1 MEIENY
7 RFEILKEFRSDDDM
21 ALPQK
26 VFETNDEKEAIG
38 FYLLTRDKDIHP
50 DYYYEITD
58 KTKLDG
64 YYHGDNIEWR
74 REINGLSQE
83 EKNEYIEYYSKK
95 HNEHEKQEKKVDE
108 KLSEINID
116 SIKIV
121 DFDFTD
127 HPEFKDKFVK
137 GAVITDKEEQ
147 KALWQVLG
155 HLDDAIKQTNDKEQ
169 KFSKDNITLEVG
181 DENHKLTINPKFGE
195 NYFKNN
201 NLDKFVSLC
210 CNDIARQ
217 NFSQETKQDFGKAL
231 ERNQT
236 SVEKV
241 GQEQEETIYK
251 NPATQNA
258 MDQLINNSLNIGENL
273 GKATG
278 DESVEIFMKNLS
290 KSYAGIA
297 GIGQSKD
304 DEKDTKQVAQSKNYE
319 TAEETLSK
327 FMKSVGKK
335 IAGIKFDFGTNK
347 EKTLDK
353 EIER

>member
-1 MEIENY
+1 MENQNNEDLALYVIKYQYNDNPTKDYYSINFDEDSMEDKFIYLYNKLELDINPNMERLKITDLTEIKSMLEN
-7 RFEILKEFRSDDDM
+7 
-21 ALPQK
+21 Q
-26 VFETNDEKEAIG
+26 KEAI
-38 FYLLTRDKDIHP
+38 DKD
-50 DYYYEITD
+50 YYTDEEIANFT
-58 KTKLDG
+58 
-64 YYHGDNIEWR
+64 
-74 REINGLSQE
+74 
-83 EKNEYIEYYSKK
+83 
-95 HNEHEKQEKKVDE
+95 KKVDE

-201 NLDKFVSLC
+201 DLDKFVSLC

-217 NFSQETKQDFGKAL
+217 NFSQEAKQDFGKAL

-304 DEKDTKQVAQSKNYE
+304 DKKDTKQVAQSKDYE